1 MFIIYS
7 NYWNTK
13 HLFTEW
19 STITQHLVFIMFLN
33 SRLNQLDHSKKLMKV
48 KCFDFVRFEVIWASK
63 EILRLDWAVWIIPI
77 WWLIGMSKVWVG
89 TSTCI
94 GIVWN
99 MNIMTAAECR
109 TIISTRIYGIFATG
123 TVLAL
128 GKSFEGRDAVFIH
141 QGEDERIGTGSVACR
156 T

>member
-7 NYWNTK
+7 NYWNTT

-19 STITQHLVFIMFLN
+19 STITQYLAFIMFLN
-33 SRLNQLDHSKKLMKV
+33 VDWISSYSKKLMKV

-63 EILRLDWAVWIIPI
+63 EILRLDWAVWIPT
-77 WWLIGMSKVWVG
+77 WWSIAMTKVCVG

-94 GIVWN
+94 GIVWL
-99 MNIMTAAECR
+99 NINIITAAESR
-109 TIISTRIYGIFATG
+109 TIINMRIYSIFAI
-123 TVLAL
+123 VSVSL
-128 GKSFEGRDAVFIH
+128 GRSFEGWDAVFIH
-141 QGEDERIGTGSVACR
+141 QGEDERIGTGSVAWQ